1 MLKPSPRRK
10 PTRVWPNRSAASTAR
25 SDGADT
31 AQTIGMPATAAFWT
45 ISRLTRPLT
54 SRTTSFSGSRPPRT
68 AQPDELVERVVPPDV
83 LAHGEQPPVR
93 LEQSGGMEPAGR
105 LEHALG
111 LAQRSGQAEDHG
123 AIDDWRAGGIGSQRT
138 AISSSEALPQIPQLR
153 RRDEMALGDRRGVEG
168 AHEPDDDRVLR
179 LGERRR
185 VAGLDGV
192 DVVVADQPLGAE
204 EPDRQL
210 DLGPRRPHRDRDRHR
225 LLPGPGGAD
234 LERLFADERVVAR
247 LGHVATDRQHPRGG
261 DVPDGQV
268 GQVRPRR
275 PRAHRGW
282 LIGDAHPAR
291 RSRNRAG
298 AIGRRQCVELIAC
311 L

>member
-1 MLKPSPRRK
+1 M
-10 PTRVWPNRSAASTAR
+10 
-25 SDGADT
+25 
-31 AQTIGMPATAAFWT
+31 
-45 ISRLTRPLT
+45 
-54 SRTTSFSGSRPPRT
+54 
-68 AQPDELVERVVPPDV
+68 
-83 LAHGEQPPVR
+83 
-93 LEQSGGMEPAGR
+93 
-105 LEHALG
+105 
-111 LAQRSGQAEDHG
+111 
-123 AIDDWRAGGIGSQRT
+123 
-138 AISSSEALPQIPQLR
+138 PQIPQLAVATKWR
-153 RRDEMALGDRRGVEG
+153 SAIAEASNG
-168 AHEPDDDRVLR
+168 AHEPDDDRVLG

-204 EPDRQL
+204 EPDGQL

-225 LLPGPGGAD
+225 LLAGPGGAD
-234 LERLFADERVVAR
+234 LERLFAHERVVAR

-268 GQVRPRR
+268 GQVGPRR
-275 PRAHRGW
+275 PGAHRGW